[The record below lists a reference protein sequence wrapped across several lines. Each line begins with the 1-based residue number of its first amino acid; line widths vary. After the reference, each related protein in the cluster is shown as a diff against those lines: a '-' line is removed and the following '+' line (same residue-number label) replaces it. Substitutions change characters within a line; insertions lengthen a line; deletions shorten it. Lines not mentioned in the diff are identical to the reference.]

1 MTNNIEEFVDEWE
14 LKVNTIPSIK
24 YWNQDFAPIIIYEV

>member
-14 LKVNTIPSIK
+14 LKVNAISSIK
-24 YWNQDFAPIIIYEV
+24 YRNQDFALVITHEV